1 MGTTT
6 TKELKKNTSNNN
18 ITFQYKQP
26 SNNISWERRSR
37 TLHFN
42 MSNHQIM
49 YHEKGDRGWNI
60 TQLMIVSPGIAAR
73 ACVTSP
79 PSVLCPPLTGC
90 TRCLWPIVPALSFT
104 LPLRYAAF
112 SLSGPG
118 LYQHKKNTHPL
129 WLTVPTYYKDT
140 IKQLENFNGEK
151 TKQNKTLLYKWGS
164 LLKFEIK
171 TVLKN

>member
-1 MGTTT
+1 MFQNNVYNQSWDQQQQ
-6 TKELKKNTSNNN
+6 KKLKKTAT
-18 ITFQYKQP
+18 TF
-26 SNNISWERRSR
+26 
-37 TLHFN
+37 HFN
-42 MSNHQIM
+42 ISNHQIM
-49 YHEKGDRGWNI
+49 YHEKGDRVWNI